1 MEPPDLDASD
11 GTYVFRPGRFPI
23 KPPDKVSDADALD
36 RELPEIRLAVKRD
49 HLQLVDREGRACAT
63 TSLTI
68 EAATKGENVEITI
81 EAFVDGSDAP
91 HKAAIVTK
99 LPTLATI
106 DPDAARN
113 FVKAIT
119 SRVARAAAADYDGKL
134 HSDVNRHALAKALR
148 GYLAFQATFVIDEEE
163 AEEDPKKK

>member
-1 MEPPDLDASD
+1 MEYLSVMSSL
-11 GTYVFRPGRFPI
+11 YEL
-23 KPPDKVSDADALD
+23 AD
-36 RELPEIRLAVKRD
+36 
-49 HLQLVDREGRACAT
+49 
-63 TSLTI
+63 
-68 EAATKGENVEITI
+68 
-81 EAFVDGSDAP
+81 
-91 HKAAIVTK
+91 VTK

-163 AEEDPKKK
+163 TEEDPKKK